1 MGIVTCRKCK
11 KIFDYDKY
19 MGICPKCCHYYSTT
33 SYDND
38 LKYENNIL
46 EASDHNRCS
55 YHGSHMSGIN
65 SGHNEILHTNK
76 YEIKNSDS
84 IEKEKEEIAR
94 KLREKYTNNLPTR
107 SDLNRNTS
115 TISSTTREVS
125 SNIDGKDISTRPRN
139 ISVNLKD
146 ADIRYNVRKEQN
158 KKSKNMVTIIFLIF
172 FGLQFI
178 GPFIMVIFGILIEI
192 LSTFF

>member
-1 MGIVTCRKCK
+1 
-11 KIFDYDKY
+11 

-33 SYDND
+33 SYDDD

-46 EASDHNRCS
+46 ETSSHDRCS

-65 SGHNEILHTNK
+65 SGHRESLHANK
-76 YEIKNSDS
+76 YEIKDSNS

-94 KLREKYTNNLPTR
+94 KLREKYANNPPTR
-107 SDLNRNTS
+107 SNSNRNIS
-115 TISSTTREVS
+115 TISATNREVYG
-125 SNIDGKDISTRPRN
+125 NIGDKGISTRPRN
-139 ISVNLKD
+139 ISVNLRN

-158 KKSKNMVTIIFLIF
+158 KKSKNIVTIIFLIF

-192 LSTFF
+192 LSSFF